1 MSGITTQ
8 LPQTCRERGQREMW
22 YPPPPPPPKWQ
33 LQEKGIEQ
41 QMPLESF
48 FVLTKAFD
56 LISRE
61 SLFLKIIQ
69 KFSSPSTLDW
79 IISHGHEGDS
89 AVQRLFIRVIP
100 HWHSHQVKLHPCH
113 YIVLD
118 YLCPA
123 VKACLQHLYG
133 WDLPRNLFNFSRL
146 KAKTEAHKA
155 FIWWKCSSYHTHT
168 PRKNLVLVAINTN
181 LTPSLK
187 LIIQMLFCHV
197 VQIKS
202 MQICFSVL

>member
-1 MSGITTQ
+1 
-8 LPQTCRERGQREMW
+8 
-22 YPPPPPPPKWQ
+22 
-33 LQEKGIEQ
+33 
-41 QMPLESF
+41 MPLESSF

-168 PRKNLVLVAINTN
+168 HTPRKNLVLVAINTN